1 MQLSVKDT
9 VCAVPG
15 IVTDTEPE
23 ASTEVPLHPLSGVL
37 LVRVQL
43 SAPVNPEVDQLTVVV
58 PLTLTEAG
66 AALIETEGVPAG
78 VAVLMVAF
86 PLDGSMAIALTVLLS
101 ISGCCL
107 RDMPSCGTL
116 LMVHSCADAVP
127 TRKADPSINNIVLLR
142 AFIKDPLCI
151 GTAFTD

>member
-9 VCAVPG
+9 VCAVLG

-23 ASTEVPLHPLSGVL
+23 ASVEVPLHPLNAGL

-66 AALIETEGVPAG
+66 AAMIETEGVPAG
-78 VAVLMVAF
+78 VAVLTVAV
-86 PLDGSMAIALTVLLS
+86 PSDGLMAIALTVLLS

-107 RDMPSCGTL
+107 RDWPSCATP
-116 LMVHSCADAVP
+116 LMVHTCADAVP

-142 AFIKDPLCI
+142 AFIKNPLCI